1 MYRGSLIVPDGCVV
15 CAAKCIQR
23 TEVRSKR
30 QGSRWLEGGPQ
41 APCHQGEPSL
51 WGLGDDFWSVGQLWQ
66 REGSGAECLRGGGSF
81 QSFWSGKEMCSSPF
95 HSRVGATS
103 VLWAGS
109 LSGDGEVE
117 LLSWESEWRWSRW
130 AFELGVWVEMEKL
143 SFWAG
148 SLSGDGEVELVWPV
162 LELQQP
168 VDRWLLRNDEE
179 EERVSAPHSDA
190 KPGRPL
196 KIHTLTQAQSC
207 GQQWRT

>member
-117 LLSWESEWRWSRW
+117 L
-130 AFELGVWVEMEKL
+130 
-143 SFWAG
+143 
-148 SLSGDGEVELVWPV
+148 VWPV